1 MHIAKAMI
9 RIAQEG
15 SIGANFDEFSCFS
28 CQTKHVPIYEFRCE
42 SCGKTFATLVGMTA
56 EPDEE
61 RCPYCKSK
69 NTRKLVSRPGKF
81 RTEDDRLEE
90 LADRLEGMTEPSS
103 YREMRDTVRELGSA
117 LDDSAADEMEEMLE
131 LDSEE

>member
-1 MHIAKAMI
+1 MHITKAMI

-15 SIGANFDEFSCFS
+15 SISANFDEISCFS
-28 CQTKHVPIYEFRCE
+28 CQTKDVPIYEFRCE
-42 SCGKTFATLVGMTA
+42 SCGKTFATLVGMTSD
-56 EPDEE
+56 PDED
-61 RCPYCKSK
+61 RCPHCKSNK
-69 NTRKLVSRPGKF
+69 TTKLVSRPGKF
-81 RTEDDRLEE
+81 RTEFDRLEE
-90 LADRLEGMTEPSS
+90 LADRLEGMSEPSS

>member
-1 MHIAKAMI
+1 
-9 RIAQEG
+9 
-15 SIGANFDEFSCFS
+15 
-28 CQTKHVPIYEFRCE
+28 
-42 SCGKTFATLVGMTA
+42 MTA

-69 NTRKLVSRPGKF
+69 NTTKLVSRPGKF
-81 RTEDDRLEE
+81 RSEDDRLEE

-103 YREMRDTVRELGSA
+103 YREMRETVRELGSA